1 MRKNYESPETLKL
14 ILAKEDILL
23 GSNEN
28 DNDNGLKDSF
38 DPKGN

>member
-1 MRKNYESPETLKL
+1 MKKIYQAPESQKL